1 MPNYAGSA
9 KDVIAA
15 APQEVWELMLDYER
29 MPEWQRSVRAA
40 RVLARDEHQR
50 ASEVAYEI
58 DVRVGVVRYTLRH
71 HYDAPR
77 SIRSDYVGGDFR
89 SCSGEW
95 TFRDLGDGATE
106 ACFALEIDPGRAI
119 PGPIRRMMSQRVMK
133 GSVEDLRR
141 RFAA

>member
-9 KDVIAA
+9 KAVIAA
-15 APQEVWELMLDYER
+15 PPQDVWELMLDYER
-29 MPEWQRSVRAA
+29 LPEWLRSVRAA
-40 RVLARDEHQR
+40 RVLALDEQGR

-71 HYDAPR
+71 HYDPLR

-89 SCSGEW
+89 SCRGEW
-95 TFRDLGDGATE
+95 TFRDLSNGTTE